1 MNNKEWIKQ
10 FEEQN
15 GRKPTPEELSLYLNN
30 LSADRSK
37 SIKKQ
42 SFLEKI
48 KKFVSTNRKK
58 SVGIFIV
65 LLLVLFSLGGYIY
78 FQSQPKS
85 IFNVL
90 TVEFTGYDGDGELIN
105 SNEKEFNIWMTQI
118 ILEKSGIEKE
128 QAKLLAADPEGEEKV
143 KTDPR
148 YSSKYPLINN
158 MISSVKID
166 YDKKNRLKNGDEVT
180 ITVTVTNPIVPIKSE
195 KKIFKVE
202 NLKEYEK
209 VSAEDLIKEANIQ
222 FTGVDGYGK
231 LVDRTN
237 SVLEFKQTDKPKNL
251 KNGDKLIFNVKD
263 SYLEE
268 LKSKG
273 KTFEENVVEVT
284 VSGLKSKEDISGT
297 MTEYQPVID
306 EYLKVLKNKK
316 IEPGYSY
323 VNFEILPNGRPEPVK
338 LYYALYDFDNNGVN
352 ELVIAGDQTSKDS
365 KRTSQKYNWERT
377 IYNVFTLNNGKIIN
391 NVELLGHLYFLIPMS
406 DGSFWLRGGFSG
418 GTYLYEQYMFNEQGT
433 QLNKV
438 LSINQTNT
446 NNVITI
452 KDEKGKV
459 YTRIELERLLDSF
472 TPLSADD
479 LNWIEIK

>member
-1 MNNKEWIKQ
+1 MDNKEWIKQ

-30 LSADRSK
+30 LSADSSK

-65 LLLVLFSLGGYIY
+65 LFLSLVSFIGYTYYQSL
-78 FQSQPKS
+78 PKS
-85 IFNVL
+85 AFTVL
-90 TVEFTGYDGDGELIN
+90 TIEFTGYDGDGELKE
-105 SNEKEFNIWMTQI
+105 SNETEFQSWLKQI
-118 ILEKSGIEKE
+118 ILEKAGVDKD
-128 QAKLLAADPEGEEKV
+128 QAKLFAADPDGQKKIES
-143 KTDPR
+143 DPR
-148 YSSKYPLINN
+148 YASKMPLIKS
-158 MISSVKID
+158 MFESVHID
-166 YDKKNRLKNGDEVT
+166 IDKQSGLKNGEEVT
-180 ITVTVTNPIVPIKSE
+180 ITVTVTNPNVPIKSE
-195 KKIFKVE
+195 KKTFKVE
-202 NLKEYEK
+202 NLKDYEK

-263 SYLEE
+263 SYLKE

-306 EYLKVLKNKK
+306 EYFKVLKNKK

-459 YTRIELERLLDSF
+459 YTRIELEHLLDSF

>member
-1 MNNKEWIKQ
+1 M
-10 FEEQN
+10 
-15 GRKPTPEELSLYLNN
+15 
-30 LSADRSK
+30 
-37 SIKKQ
+37 
-42 SFLEKI
+42 
-48 KKFVSTNRKK
+48 
-58 SVGIFIV
+58 
-65 LLLVLFSLGGYIY
+65 
-78 FQSQPKS
+78 
-85 IFNVL
+85 
-90 TVEFTGYDGDGELIN
+90 
-105 SNEKEFNIWMTQI
+105 
-118 ILEKSGIEKE
+118 
-128 QAKLLAADPEGEEKV
+128 
-143 KTDPR
+143 
-148 YSSKYPLINN
+148 
-158 MISSVKID
+158 
-166 YDKKNRLKNGDEVT
+166 
-180 ITVTVTNPIVPIKSE
+180 
-195 KKIFKVE
+195 
-202 NLKEYEK
+202 
-209 VSAEDLIKEANIQ
+209 
-222 FTGVDGYGK
+222 
-231 LVDRTN
+231 
-237 SVLEFKQTDKPKNL
+237 
-251 KNGDKLIFNVKD
+251 
-263 SYLEE
+263 
-268 LKSKG
+268 
-273 KTFEENVVEVT
+273 T

-459 YTRIELERLLDSF
+459 YTRIELEHLLDSF